1 MNSRVLRVLFSI
13 LLLMLVLTIGILCSV
28 VSYASGP
35 DEIIVDIPS
44 DEEEIT
50 MIVSTPEKVEST
62 LSTEFTSSDLPLTN
76 ESVSSEPENIDSS
89 ALLSEVQ
96 AIRQTTDFFVYG
108 LIPVT
113 VAAVLVVM
121 FFRWFYRTFASGALG

>member
-13 LLLMLVLTIGILCSV
+13 LILMLVLTIGILCCV